1 MFQKNNGAKRL
12 RRRKNAGG
20 AGSLFDIADYVFELR
35 LAQAGRDAERE
46 RKIAVFPYSELPV
59 TDAALQCDLGV
70 SDAELC
76 RVRIIVV
83 IAGNV
88 AAAGGDTIRNVCSLA
103 VIVNLGKVS
112 PVGAVFYALGFK
124 WQSLRRAY
132 LEADLFGKL
141 VKARAFLNPVGY
153 LYGRR

>member
-1 MFQKNNGAKRL
+1 MSPLPTETR
-12 RRRKNAGG
+12 
-20 AGSLFDIADYVFELR
+20 YVYVHPL
-35 LAQAGRDAERE
+35 
-46 RKIAVFPYSELPV
+46 
-59 TDAALQCDLGV
+59 T
-70 SDAELC
+70 
-76 RVRIIVV
+76 
-83 IAGNV
+83 
-88 AAAGGDTIRNVCSLA
+88 

-112 PVGAVFYALGFK
+112 PVGAVLDTFRVK